1 MRFCDM
7 EMILRFLLQVF
18 LSSVM
23 VTIFIVLSIAWGVRL
38 GGLWLL
44 RAIAR
49 DDELT
54 EWLKQVFGRREER

>member
-1 MRFCDM
+1 M
-7 EMILRFLLQVF
+7 ETILIYLFGILQVF
-18 LSSVM
+18 VISVM
-23 VTIFIVLSIAWGVRL
+23 ATTFIGLGIAWGVRV

-54 EWLKQVFGRREER
+54 EWLKQVFSRREER

>member
-7 EMILRFLLQVF
+7 DMILGFLLQVF

-54 EWLKQVFGRREER
+54 EWLKQVFSRREER